1 MSIQSAGLLL
11 YRRRSRRTEVFLVHM
26 GGPIWAKKD
35 TGAWSIPKG
44 LIGVDEAPLEAAIRE
59 FREET
64 GFAVSGAYEP
74 LGTFRQKT
82 SKHLTVWALEGDCD
96 PDQLFSNTFSMSW
109 PPKSGKTQSFPE
121 ADRGGWFKKTEALE
135 RIVCG
140 QRPVLEALF
149 TAVEDRTLRR

>member
-1 MSIQSAGLLL
+1 MPIQRAGRLL
-11 YRRRSRRTEVFLVHM
+11 YRHRSRRTEVFLIHK

-35 TGAWSIPKG
+35 AGAWSIPKG
-44 LIGVDEAPLEAAIRE
+44 LIGVGEDPLEAAIRE

-74 LGTFRQKT
+74 LGTFRQNA

-96 PDQLFSNTFSMSW
+96 PAQLVSCTFSMSW
-109 PPKSGKTQSFPE
+109 PPKSGKIQSFPE

-135 RIVCG
+135 KIVGG
-140 QRPVLEALF
+140 QRQVLEALF
-149 TAVEDRTLRR
+149 TAVEDRTLHR

>member
-96 PDQLFSNTFSMSW
+96 PDQLVSNTFSMSW
-109 PPKSGKTQSFPE
+109 PPKSGKIQSFPE